1 MKKLSRIMLAAC
13 AMVMVLG
20 TSCQKEP
27 DINEFAIAGENLT
40 VGPTTAT
47 FAGSY
52 VYDGTIKAIKVR
64 VGLRDDLSDGSS
76 YAADLDLN
84 YFTVTVEGLSPNT
97 EYKYCY
103 AVDYGAESDHLTE
116 TRSFTTLSS
125 GGVPPGIIDGLF
137 TINDRGNQ
145 VYFSQGNLQ
154 YQASTNTWRFATNQ
168 WDYVGDGNENISSSY
183 SGWIDLFGWGTS
195 GYNHGATCY
204 QPWSTN
210 QSSSDY
216 YAYGSSTYNLNDQ
229 TCKADWGYNR
239 ISNGGNTEHYWRTLT
254 KDEWTYVFDT
264 RSTPS
269 GIRYAKATVG

>member
-1 MKKLSRIMLAAC
+1 MLAAC

-64 VGLRDDLSDGSS
+64 VGQRDDLSDGSS

-103 AVDYGAESDHLTE
+103 AVDYGASSYYCTE
-116 TRSFTTLSS
+116 THTFSTLS
-125 GGVPPGIIDGLF
+125 GGGGGGNAPQGAIDGLF
-137 TINDRGNQ
+137 TINSNGDQ

-168 WDYVGDGNENISSSY
+168 WDYVGDGN
-183 SGWIDLFGWGTS
+183 
-195 GYNHGATCY
+195 
-204 QPWSTN
+204 
-210 QSSSDY
+210 
-216 YAYGSSTYNLNDQ
+216 
-229 TCKADWGYNR
+229 
-239 ISNGGNTEHYWRTLT
+239 
-254 KDEWTYVFDT
+254 
-264 RSTPS
+264 
-269 GIRYAKATVG
+269 